1 MIGRDWHADVNAYS
15 LLRLKGWYVAA
26 AVVAVAAVATN
37 VAVAAVVADAAVVAV
52 AVAAVVAV
60 AVAPVDAAVSNYLY
74 PAIK

>member
-15 LLRLKGWYVAA
+15 LLRLKGWYAAA
-26 AVVAVAAVATN
+26 AVVAVT
-37 VAVAAVVADAAVVAV
+37 VAAVVADAAAV
-52 AVAAVVAV
+52 ADAAVVAV